1 MTAIVG
7 ILNKHGIA
15 VAADSAETIGN
26 GIKIYNKANKIFN
39 LSKYHPIG
47 SAVYG
52 SANFSKLTPW
62 DIIFKLYREN
72 IGMKCFPR
80 LENYVNDFVS
90 FIEERSFFSE
100 TKDLENVLCNNVL
113 SYFKEYILINRIGHG
128 NPNEIDYNKLP
139 IVLEEIQKDIVTTPI
154 IDSIKDV
161 SKDEFIASIE
171 NALKDIEQYL
181 GSKCYDYNIIE
192 NALKEV
198 LYLSFTREE
207 NMHNYSGVAIFGY
220 GKEEI
225 YPSLYKLKIYGVVCG
240 KLKWYVEEVFNVTNN
255 NIGFICPMAQ
265 SDVMMTVLSGIEP
278 KLHQL
283 ILQLTSQVV
292 RENIKQ
298 IALVAGKTDKNLQDN
313 ILAINV
319 QPTLDIFYK
328 NLTSTINDN
337 HIAPL
342 IQTIAILQ
350 KEDLAEVA
358 ENLIYLTSLI
368 RRITP
373 DKESVG
379 GPIDVALL
387 SKGDGFIWIKRK
399 HYFEEKL
406 NKNYFGKYYID
417 YNDNYKEKNNE

>member
-52 SANFSKLTPW
+52 SANFSELTPW
-62 DIIFKLYREN
+62 DIVFKLYREN

-113 SYFKEYILINRIGHG
+113 SYFKEYILVNRIGHG
-128 NPNEIDYNKLP
+128 DPNEIDYNKLP
-139 IVLEEIQKDIVTTPI
+139 IVLEEIQKDIVTTTI

-181 GSKCYDYNIIE
+181 DSKSYDYNIIE
-192 NALKEV
+192 NELKEV
-198 LYLSFTREE
+198 LYLSFTRKE

-240 KLKWYVEEVFNVTNN
+240 KLKWYVEEVCNVTNN
-255 NIGFICPMAQ
+255 NNGFICPMAQ

-399 HYFEEKL
+399 HYFEETL